1 MVHCIKSYFL
11 CWLKTS
17 YDVRF
22 GSVHLLTY
30 AYFLFRYEYFVPIEK
45 IVDDILMKYFVVI
58 INAFDA
64 LNIMMGTTFL
74 AIYK

>member
-1 MVHCIKSYFL
+1 M
-11 CWLKTS
+11 
-17 YDVRF
+17 
-22 GSVHLLTY
+22 
-30 AYFLFRYEYFVPIEK
+30 PIEK

-64 LNIMMGTTFL
+64 LNIMKGTTFL